1 MCFFVLFF
9 FFFFSSRRRH
19 TRCSRDWSS
28 DVCSSDLIASEK
40 WKIKSAAMGR
50 DATHA
55 LVDYARPQAGMQVL
69 DLASGTGEPAIT
81 IASRIGPE
89 GHVIALDLSPELL
102 QIAEERAGERD
113 LTNLTTRQADANN
126 LPFPDPSFDLIT
138 SRFGVMF
145 LGEDALREACRVLR
159 PGSRA
164 CFLAW
169 GPFEQPFWSSTMGVV
184 HKQVGGTLV
193 PADQDP
199 FKYSQPDS
207 LSAALRRAGFERV
220 EAEART
226 VPWTWP
232 GTAEEVW
239 EQARA
244 VATPFLP
251 MFERVPPERWDE
263 INSQVYRAIS
273 KYIVGND
280 IKFGAVVV
288 LASRR
293 KP

>member
-1 MCFFVLFF
+1 M
-9 FFFFSSRRRH
+9 SSAQKPGSQWGHSYR
-19 TRCSRDWSS
+19 
-28 DVCSSDLIASEK
+28 LIASEK

-81 IASRIGPE
+81 LASRIGPE

-102 QIAEERAGERD
+102 QVADERARERA

-126 LPFPDPSFDLIT
+126 LPFPDQSFDLIT

-145 LGEDALREACRVLR
+145 LGEDSLREACRVLR

-220 EAEART
+220 EEETRT

-251 MFERVPPERWDE
+251 MFERVPPEKWDE
-263 INSQVYRAIS
+263 INSEVYRAIS
-273 KYIVGND
+273 KYIVGDD

-288 LASRR
+288 LASG
-293 KP
+293 KKS

>member
-1 MCFFVLFF
+1 MSFAQKSGSQWGHSCRL
-9 FFFFSSRRRH
+9 
-19 TRCSRDWSS
+19 T
-28 DVCSSDLIASEK
+28 ASEK

-50 DATHA
+50 DATDV
-55 LVDYARPQAGMQVL
+55 LVDYARPTPGMKIL
-69 DLASGTGEPAIT
+69 DLTSGTGEPAIT
-81 IASRIGPE
+81 LASRIGPE

-126 LPFPDPSFDLIT
+126 LPFPDQSFDLVT

-159 PGSRA
+159 PSSRA

-220 EAEART
+220 EEEART
-226 VPWTWP
+226 VPRTWP
-232 GTAEEVW
+232 GTAEGVW

-273 KYIVGND
+273 MYIVGND

-288 LASRR
+288 LASGR

>member
-1 MCFFVLFF
+1 
-9 FFFFSSRRRH
+9 
-19 TRCSRDWSS
+19 
-28 DVCSSDLIASEK
+28 
-40 WKIKSAAMGR
+40 MGR

-81 IASRIGPE
+81 LASRIGPE

-126 LPFPDPSFDLIT
+126 LPFPDQSFDLVT

-220 EAEART
+220 EEEART

-288 LASRR
+288 LASGR

>member
-1 MCFFVLFF
+1 MPTVCLFP
-9 FFFFSSRRRH
+9 
-19 TRCSRDWSS
+19 
-28 DVCSSDLIASEK
+28 
-40 WKIKSAAMGR
+40 IK
-50 DATHA
+50 
-55 LVDYARPQAGMQVL
+55 
-69 DLASGTGEPAIT
+69 
-81 IASRIGPE
+81 
-89 GHVIALDLSPELL
+89 
-102 QIAEERAGERD
+102 
-113 LTNLTTRQADANN
+113 
-126 LPFPDPSFDLIT
+126 SFDLVT

-145 LGEDALREACRVLR
+145 LGKDALREACRVLR
-159 PGSRA
+159 AGARA

-184 HKQVGGTLV
+184 HKHVGGTLV
-193 PADQDP
+193 RADQDP

-220 EAEART
+220 EEEART

-263 INSQVYRAIS
+263 INSEVYRAIS

-280 IKFGAVVV
+280 IEFGAVVV
-288 LASRR
+288 LASGR